1 MEPSLTALWR
11 RRENLPRAASAA
23 GTAWSG
29 VLGPVVRW
37 SGEVRLAGDVM
48 VPWGATLEIAA
59 GTRVRAARV
68 PRWKY
73 RFDRRGDRGAR
84 LGSAREHCYLV
95 VYGALRVLGTVEKP
109 VRFLAEG
116 AAWGGVVLLG
126 AARAQ
131 VTYAEIAAA
140 EIAGLACFD
149 RSRLEARGCRF
160 QDCRAG
166 LLCAGLSRV
175 WVGEGLF
182 AGSGAGLLACDV
194 ASVEAEGN
202 RFFKNR
208 LGMCGDDASRSRLT
222 GNSFRANQDRGV
234 LARGRCRMELA
245 SNAFEGQ
252 AEVAVRLEERARLAA
267 RDNRLFH
274 NGCGYQLEDDSRLSS
289 RGDKVGPNTR
299 CGVQALSRA
308 RAAFRDGFF
317 HSHETESAFQTQS
330 RARADLSGCRF
341 FSNRSGVAAHDR
353 SDCRLDRCA
362 FQGNRDWGA
371 SFNGWARARVEQCQ
385 FSRNVSALA
394 FFGSSQGVLAGND
407 VRGQSGAAVRVAGQG
422 RVRTDGN
429 RWQDNFLGMEI
440 QDNAAVLSRGDRV
453 EGQKEHGF
461 LVRQFASLEV
471 RRGCFQD
478 NGRAAV
484 QGLDNARLALEGNR
498 FRGNAVGA
506 AVTDGVSGRIRRN
519 EISGHRQEGVSASSV
534 GRVEVEEN
542 VFLGNR
548 VGIGHFGRDRSRVAR
563 NRFARNTGAAGL
575 CADAAAPEWEKN
587 VCRENFYGLECRNR
601 SAPRAAGNWFEDSAE
616 AALRIEEE
624 AAPRVEGNV
633 FRGNRIGWSC
643 AASARPSLEGN
654 DFRDNL
660 TEAADLRERD
670 S

>member
-1 MEPSLTALWR
+1 MELSSTTLWR
-11 RRENLPRAASAA
+11 RRENLRTAPA
-23 GTAWSG
+23 GGAAWSG
-29 VLGPVVRW
+29 VLGPLARW

-59 GTRVRAARV
+59 GTRVRAAKV

-73 RFDRRGDRGAR
+73 RFDRRGDRGAW

-95 VYGALRVLGTVEKP
+95 VYGTLRVLGTAEKP

-116 AAWGGVVLLG
+116 AAWGGVVLLD
-126 AARAQ
+126 ASRAQ
-131 VTYAEIAAA
+131 ATHAEIAAA

-160 QDCRAG
+160 QNCRAG

-175 WVGEGLF
+175 WVGEGAF
-182 AGSGAGLLACDV
+182 AGNGAGLLACDL
-194 ASVEAEGN
+194 ASVEAEGS
-202 RFFKNR
+202 RFFRNR

-222 GNSFRANQDRGV
+222 GNSFRANRDRGV
-234 LARGRCRMELA
+234 LARGRCRVELA

-289 RGDKVGPNTR
+289 RGDKVGPNAR

-341 FSNRSGVAAHDR
+341 FSNWSGVAAHDR
-353 SDCRLDRCA
+353 SDCRLDRCV
-362 FQGNRDWGA
+362 FQGNRDSGA

-385 FSRNVSALA
+385 FSRNASALA
-394 FFGSSQGVLAGND
+394 FFGSSRGMLAGND
-407 VRGQSGAAVRVAGQG
+407 LRGQSGVAVRVAGQG
-422 RVRTDGN
+422 RVRTEGN

-440 QDNAAVLSRGDRV
+440 QDSAAVLSRADRV

-471 RRGCFQD
+471 RRGCFQE
-478 NGRAAV
+478 NGGAAL
-484 QGLDNARLALEGNR
+484 QGLDNARLTLEGNR
-498 FRGNAVGA
+498 LRGNGVGA
-506 AVTDGVSGRIRRN
+506 AVTDGASARIRRN

-548 VGIGHFGRDRSRVAR
+548 VGVGHFGRDRSRVAR

-575 CADAAAPEWEKN
+575 CAAAAAPVWEKN
-587 VCRENFYGLECRNR
+587 VCQENFRGLECRNQ
-601 SAPRAAGNWFEDSAE
+601 SSPRVTGNRFEDGGE

-624 AAPRVEGNV
+624 AAPWVEGNV
-633 FRGNRIGWSC
+633 FRGNRVGWFC
-643 AASARPSLEGN
+643 ADSARPHLEDN
-654 DFRDNL
+654 DFCDNL
-660 TEAADLRERD
+660 TDAVDLRKRD